1 MIHTSIIL
9 LDDVIS
15 TVKTLNCSKIMVS
28 LALDLVL
35 AKLLV
40 KIKIHP
46 WPQAKKDIVQQCMF
60 KIRKQNIAR
69 SHHT

>member
-15 TVKTLNCSKIMVS
+15 TVKTLNCGKKMVR

-35 AKLLV
+35 GKLLL